1 MHFFKPLAIFKKIA
15 LIFSFLTLI
24 SYHYPLKYERRNM
37 SADKFEFKQFS
48 INQSNC
54 AMKVGTDAVLLGAW
68 VQINEAQNILDIGTG
83 TGVIAIMLAQK
94 SDSDIVALDIDVK
107 ACEQS
112 RENIKNSPWPQKIKV
127 YNESLQN
134 YCCNHNEKFDLIVS
148 NPPFFIDAYKSAEE
162 ARNQARHTDQLP
174 FNDLVNCAVKL
185 LKPNGRICIIL
196 PTKESIKFIALAI
209 AQHLFL
215 TKITHVKT
223 TQYKDEK
230 RQLLQFEFTNKELI
244 EETLV
249 IEQEER
255 HCYSKEYKELT
266 KDYYLSF

>member
-1 MHFFKPLAIFKKIA
+1 
-15 LIFSFLTLI
+15 
-24 SYHYPLKYERRNM
+24 M

-48 INQSNC
+48 INQSKC

-68 VQINEAQNILDIGTG
+68 VETIDAQKILDIGTG
-83 TGVIAIMLAQK
+83 TGVIAIMMAQK
-94 SDSDIVALDIDVK
+94 SNADIVGLDIDAS

-112 RENIKNSPWPQKIKV
+112 KENILSSPWPNRVHV
-127 YNESLQN
+127 YNESLQ
-134 YCCNHNEKFDLIVS
+134 HFTEHFSSKFDLIVS
-148 NPPFFIDAYKSAEE
+148 NPPYFVDAYKSAEE

-174 FNDLVNCAVKL
+174 FIDLVKCAIQL
-185 LKPNGRICIIL
+185 LHPNGRLCIIL
-196 PTKESIKFIALAI
+196 PTKESVKFRELA
-209 AQHLFL
+209 ATNNLFL

-230 RQLLQFEFTNKELI
+230 RQLLQFELINRKLI

-255 HCYSKEYKELT
+255 HCYSNEYKELT
-266 KDYYLSF
+266 KDFYLSFK

>member
-1 MHFFKPLAIFKKIA
+1 
-15 LIFSFLTLI
+15 
-24 SYHYPLKYERRNM
+24 M

-48 INQSNC
+48 VNQSKC

-68 VQINEAQNILDIGTG
+68 VETNDAQNILDIGTG
-83 TGVIAIMLAQK
+83 TGVIAIMMAQK
-94 SDSDIVALDIDVK
+94 SKAEIVALDIDAS

-112 RENIKNSPWPQKIKV
+112 RENVLNSPWPNRVQV
-127 YNESLQN
+127 YNESLQ
-134 YCCNHNEKFDLIVS
+134 HFAEHFSLKFDLIVS
-148 NPPFFIDAYKSAEE
+148 NPPYFVDAYKSAEE

-174 FNDLVNCAVKL
+174 FSDLVKCAIQL
-185 LKPNGRICIIL
+185 LNPNGRLCIIL
-196 PTKESIKFIALAI
+196 PTKESIKFRALA
-209 AQHLFL
+209 AANNLFL

-230 RQLLQFEFTNKELI
+230 RQLLQFELINKKLI

-255 HCYSKEYKELT
+255 HCYSNDYKELT
-266 KDYYLSF
+266 KDFYLSFK

>member
-1 MHFFKPLAIFKKIA
+1 
-15 LIFSFLTLI
+15 
-24 SYHYPLKYERRNM
+24 M
-37 SADKFEFKQFS
+37 SADKFEFKQFAV
-48 INQSNC
+48 NQSKC

-68 VQINEAQNILDIGTG
+68 VEIKDANNILDIGTG
-83 TGVIAIMLAQK
+83 TGVIAIMMAQK
-94 SDSDIVALDIDVK
+94 SKSEIIALDIDVA

-112 RENIKNSPWPQKIKV
+112 RENVKNSPWPNRVNI

-134 YCCNHNEKFDLIVS
+134 FASHYQSKFDLIVS
-148 NPPFFIDAYKSAEE
+148 NPPYFVDAYKSAEE
-162 ARNQARHTDQLP
+162 SRNHARHTDQLP
-174 FNDLVNCAVKL
+174 FIDLITCAIKL
-185 LKPNGRICIIL
+185 LNENGRICIIL
-196 PTKESIKFIALAI
+196 PTKESLKFRELA
-209 AQHLFL
+209 AANHLYL

-230 RQLLQFEFTNKELI
+230 RQLLQFELINKKLM

-266 KDYYLSF
+266 KDFYLSF